1 MRKLEESLSR
11 LVNQQADTIKFL
23 QRRVERLEREVTL
36 LRKALLKDL
45 EEQTVNYREIQDRLD
60 RLEKPILKVVLDLCR
75 RLGRPVTYDE
85 IIRACRVS
93 RLFFLRDVKTETITR
108 RVRRLKEKGLLRSP
122 ARGYFYPNINP

>member
-1 MRKLEESLSR
+1 MLEESLSR

-122 ARGYFYPNINP
+122 ARGYFYPNLNP

>member
-1 MRKLEESLSR
+1 MLEESLSR

-122 ARGYFYPNINP
+122 ARGYFYPNIT

>member
-1 MRKLEESLSR
+1 MLEESLSR